1 MNLDRE
7 YTYDFRLK
15 DGVVG
20 AQMLFVAFGALV
32 LVPLLTGLDPN
43 VALFTAGAGT
53 LLFQIVTRGQ
63 VPIFLASS
71 FAFIAPIIYG
81 VKTWGIPGTMCGL
94 AAAGVLYILL
104 SLFITLRGN
113 SILERVLPT
122 VVTGPVIMVIGL
134 ILAPVAVNMA
144 LGKTGDGS
152 AVLVP
157 EKTALIVSM
166 ISLATTILVSLFGKG
181 VMRLIPIIFGIVA
194 GYLVSLAFGLV
205 DFSPVREAPWLAVP
219 QFVLPEWNLKAIM
232 FIVPV
237 AIAPAIEHFGDIL
250 AISSVTGKNYL
261 QKPGVNKTMLG
272 DGLATSLAS
281 VLGGP
286 PNTTYSEVTGAVAL
300 LKVRNPGIMTWAA
313 LCAIALAFVGKVGAI
328 LLTIPV
334 PVMGGIMILLF
345 GTIMVVGV
353 NSLVKA
359 QVDLMQSR
367 NMVIV
372 ALIVVLGIGGMSFSA
387 GEFTMEGIGLA
398 GIAGVVLNLIL
409 PGRHG

>member
-15 DGVVG
+15 DSVVG

>member
-1 MNLDRE
+1 MNLE
-7 YTYDFRLK
+7 TEQAYNFRLK
-15 DGVVG
+15 DGMVG

-53 LLFQIVTRGQ
+53 LVFQVITRGQ

-104 SLFITLRGN
+104 SLVITLRGN
-113 SILERVLPT
+113 SILNRVLPT

-144 LGKTGDGS
+144 LGKTGDGTS
-152 AVLVP
+152 VLVP
-157 EKTALIVSM
+157 EKTALLVSM

-181 VMRLIPIIFGIVA
+181 IMRLIPIIFGIVA
-194 GYLVSLAFGLV
+194 GYLVSLALGLV

-219 QFVLPEWNLKAIM
+219 QFVLPEWNLKAVM

-250 AISSVTGKNYL
+250 AISSVTGRNYL
-261 QKPGVNKTMLG
+261 QKPGVNKTLLG
-272 DGLATSLAS
+272 DGIATSLAS

-300 LKVRNPGIMTWAA
+300 LKVKNPGIMTWAA
-313 LCAIALAFVGKVGAI
+313 LSAIALAFVGKVGAI

-359 QVDLMQSR
+359 GIDLMESR
-367 NMVIV
+367 NMIIV

-398 GIAGVVLNLIL
+398 GIVGVVLNLIL
-409 PGRHG
+409 PGRQS